1 MNKGDVT
8 ANNLLGKPK
17 ILVGHRTVPHRDH
30 LPESGG
36 SNDILDLAALSGWSR
51 TADKIKTRKQ
61 FSVRASGGILELRRP
76 LQYSRRERCTL
87 KK

>member
-1 MNKGDVT
+1 MNKGNVT
-8 ANNLLGKPK
+8 ASSVLGKSK
-17 ILVGHRTVPHRDH
+17 ILVGHCTAARRDH
-30 LPESGG
+30 LPESSG

-51 TADKIKTRKQ
+51 TAEKKKARKQ